1 MYIANPVYSVVF
13 KYMMA
18 DNKAKAF
25 AKLISFLFSLICFIS
40 CTGNKSVIEGKVP
53 DASYNNE
60 IVYLVPVKNASSKTV
75 DSTVIRNSRFQFK
88 INPEKQNQIFIIR
101 VKPILRIKLQE
112 ILVASEQGTVFVN
125 LDMPS
130 SASGTPLNN
139 VLQQWKEKKFVADST
154 YYTLNRQYNK
164 ETGESEKAQLQSE
177 LDDIKKEYKTY
188 EDSLVEKN
196 KDNVVGQFIQS
207 LRQP

>member
-1 MYIANPVYSVVF
+1 ME
-13 KYMMA
+13 KYRNVA
-18 DNKAKAF
+18 
-25 AKLISFLFSLICFIS
+25 LLFLFVCFS
-40 CTGNKSVIEGKVP
+40 CTGNKSVIEGNVP
-53 DASYNNE
+53 NASYDKE

-88 INPEKQNQIFIIR
+88 IKSEKQNQIFIVR
-101 VKPILRIKLQE
+101 VKPILRLDLQDL
-112 ILVASEQGTVFVN
+112 LVVTEPGAVYVN
-125 LDMPS
+125 LNKTS
-130 SASGTPLNN
+130 SSSGTPLNI

-177 LDDIKKEYKTY
+177 LDNIKKEYKTY

-196 KDNVVGQFIQS
+196 KDNAVGQFIRS
-207 LRQP
+207 LHQP